1 MVEDATHA
9 GYFIHLKLRRF
20 YLCIIYML
28 SRPRSRHIDESMGYK
43 AVQNSKTRSQGIKR
57 LGAITINQYNKNGYS
72 RHSESR
78 YTFVNTLTQRKKK
91 KKRAAFVRCFVVD
104 HVYVEMH
111 CAVSFMKAM
120 LR

>member
-91 KKRAAFVRCFVVD
+91 KNALHSCG
-104 HVYVEMH
+104 
-111 CAVSFMKAM
+111 VS
-120 LR
+120 L